1 VAPCVSL
8 RPPRQLPL
16 VVRPASRRRG
26 PTDVAGLRAGVAA
39 QSPLR
44 ANRGKAGAGVR
55 VVPCDSVGTTY
66 LLPAAVYR
74 WHSRH
79 VLDGK
84 SSGGSGVGPP
94 ISSSRGGGQAR
105 LVVRHYAH
113 ALTEH
118 FPVVHAAKYLL
129 EVEVLA
135 VPGVVV
141 MHADL
146 PMFGEV
152 RQRRPRRT
160 MQTNKKESQTR
171 RETTFCCIAAMPL
184 YRVLTQPLELFL
196 IQRPRPAS
204 ASALGSRKGLPRPGL

>member
-1 VAPCVSL
+1 
-8 RPPRQLPL
+8 
-16 VVRPASRRRG
+16 
-26 PTDVAGLRAGVAA
+26 VAGPRARVAA

-94 ISSSRGGGQAR
+94 ISSSRGGGQAG